1 MSRES
6 PATIVAAIATLAV
19 VAMFSRS
26 LWMPSR
32 DHDAGRAAAVSSP
45 LQPTSPADTK
55 VAAPRDALQLKV
67 PVQAAPTKPEEG
79 VSHSEAVPL
88 WFAASGS
95 ATVGSTVDLAT
106 GTLHVPDTT
115 AIEVS
120 YDPAV
125 LHARSTEERDYRDD
139 AVAYGG
145 FHVDDES
152 PGLVRLI
159 PRREVLNVIEASG
172 RRAGLV
178 QFEPLAMGASRIEVR
193 MVPAGST
200 GAVPRFAQPSCDCD
214 VIVLP
219 TP

>member
-6 PATIVAAIATLAV
+6 PAIIIAAIATAVV

-26 LWMPSR
+26 LWTPSH
-32 DHDAGRAAAVSSP
+32 DHDARAAS
-45 LQPTSPADTK
+45 
-55 VAAPRDALQLKV
+55 VASRVQAANPVDAGVAPPRDALPSRV
-67 PVQAAPTKPEEG
+67 VAPAEPKQHERRASNT
-79 VSHSEAVPL
+79 EALGL
-88 WFAASGS
+88 WFSASKS
-95 ATVGSTVDLAT
+95 ATVGSTVDLETMGA
-106 GTLHVPDTT
+106 LRAPDTT

-125 LHARSTEERDYRDD
+125 LHVRSTEERDYRDD

-159 PRREVLNVIEASG
+159 PQREVLTVIERSG

-178 QFEPLAMGASRIEVR
+178 QFEPLAVGASRIEVR
-193 MVPAGST
+193 MVPPDSSG
-200 GAVPRFAQPSCDCD
+200 AQPPCDCD
-214 VIVLP
+214 VMVLP
-219 TP
+219 TR